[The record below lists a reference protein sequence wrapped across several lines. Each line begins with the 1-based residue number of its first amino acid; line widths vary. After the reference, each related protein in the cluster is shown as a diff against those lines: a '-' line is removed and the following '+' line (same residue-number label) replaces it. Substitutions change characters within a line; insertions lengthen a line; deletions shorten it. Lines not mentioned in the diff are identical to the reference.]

1 MAFSPQQHTS
11 LLRDGLDFVPESDFR
26 YLPINVRLKLV
37 ELEKTNGQ
45 VYLPKNEAASLK
57 REVAAEKMSEVA
69 KRNDPDAYFG
79 GDPEYSSTPITD
91 DPAELKGRL
100 GTDEYGTRPT
110 IYRAIEPEGAVFNN
124 RYLTS
129 GQYESQ
135 YKESDPTI
143 YGRYTPT
150 KKGDE
155 ILLPPTASW
164 LNPFAD
170 RINETEPHEYMHRGM
185 MPTNWLSKYLLGPI
199 DSISEKVGVGNLFG
213 TRVFAGNQHTYIA
226 KALAEDKQK
235 KQMADFERQ
244 TSKLSEREL
253 AILKKYLESERNKL
267 QLEKNRINKAT
278 GGVVDDDLPDVQP
291 VQNNYVANPAA
302 EEYYKKLAKR
312 DRYFRENIMTIK
324 DPEARDRKF
333 AEYADFSVFKDIL
346 PFIPINVKQYAYHMA
361 GGKGDVDINDLTKKE
376 QEAYYRYAQEIMASG
391 ELPLDQDSSVMMN
404 YSAYGTESDFGDI
417 YWGKKNLGLS
427 DEQFEAWK
435 KGEIYI
441 TYPGGRNGAVE
452 SYSYEE
458 FLEKYPGALDSDGQ
472 SIGDLITNM
481 QDPNY
486 VAKTFTGKADI
497 NYNKDS
503 NTITVTDNYNHN
515 RHPDATNKD
524 IIEAFKA
531 DPSLYAALKAGAML
545 KNADGSVI
553 ELDLG
558 SPEFVQSYP
567 TGYANGDEAKSL
579 SESEEYKR
587 RLKKLENFISKNR
600 LVSKEAQMSAM
611 SEGSYKDPRFLNTTG
626 HPLID
631 QYGMHPFPAEGSG
644 QILSTTDLG
653 MEGPESMF
661 GRSLYGQYNPKED
674 TIIYKDL
681 DKNIEGHKDYTSKE
695 DTQKHELVHRTVRRS
710 GWLDNFYNSPYL
722 NDNAKLI
729 SGNKGKMLS
738 PLINEA
744 LAHSYETLDKEELK
758 KQIRFRASKFNLKE
772 PDKIADEIFNN
783 IEYLKNDF
791 ENHLEEIN
799 PNLTKY
805 TRIKKATGGEANN
818 LQAALDML
826 QKPVP
831 NIIKAPEKKNK
842 KKSSAAALI
851 ELEVDPVFRVPTN
864 VKTFVD
870 SVLLNKKDNI
880 TNKNFSNSELK
891 VVKDLIVE
899 SANNKNVYTESLENP
914 FNPLNYI
921 PEGKKTSAKRAK
933 MLDDMKGGDLTTPGY
948 VDYNT
953 YNKKTGLGS
962 INSSPGFH
970 SVFSDTGK
978 VLTTLGQ
985 FNYSILPNGDV
996 QVTDTYDF
1004 NPMLLDDQGQESKR
1018 ANAFTNSELSVL
1030 SGGYYPLRKLG
1041 EKLLPERE
1049 GKGRKI
1055 NIVLP
1060 KDLFS
1065 KEEYSSIKNLTNSR
1079 IKKATGGEANQ
1090 LTSSNRFT
1098 K

>member
-155 ILLPPTASW
+155 ILLPPTA
-164 LNPFAD
+164 NKDDPDAD

-253 AILKKYLESERNKL
+253 ATLKKYLESERNKL
-267 QLEKNRINKAT
+267 QLEKNRI
-278 GGVVDDDLPDVQP
+278 
-291 VQNNYVANPAA
+291 
-302 EEYYKKLAKR
+302 
-312 DRYFRENIMTIK
+312 
-324 DPEARDRKF
+324 
-333 AEYADFSVFKDIL
+333 
-346 PFIPINVKQYAYHMA
+346 
-361 GGKGDVDINDLTKKE
+361 
-376 QEAYYRYAQEIMASG
+376 
-391 ELPLDQDSSVMMN
+391 
-404 YSAYGTESDFGDI
+404 
-417 YWGKKNLGLS
+417 
-427 DEQFEAWK
+427 
-435 KGEIYI
+435 
-441 TYPGGRNGAVE
+441 
-452 SYSYEE
+452 
-458 FLEKYPGALDSDGQ
+458 
-472 SIGDLITNM
+472 
-481 QDPNY
+481 
-486 VAKTFTGKADI
+486 
-497 NYNKDS
+497 
-503 NTITVTDNYNHN
+503 
-515 RHPDATNKD
+515 
-524 IIEAFKA
+524 
-531 DPSLYAALKAGAML
+531 
-545 KNADGSVI
+545 
-553 ELDLG
+553 
-558 SPEFVQSYP
+558 
-567 TGYANGDEAKSL
+567 
-579 SESEEYKR
+579 
-587 RLKKLENFISKNR
+587 
-600 LVSKEAQMSAM
+600 
-611 SEGSYKDPRFLNTTG
+611 
-626 HPLID
+626 
-631 QYGMHPFPAEGSG
+631 
-644 QILSTTDLG
+644 
-653 MEGPESMF
+653 
-661 GRSLYGQYNPKED
+661 
-674 TIIYKDL
+674 
-681 DKNIEGHKDYTSKE
+681 
-695 DTQKHELVHRTVRRS
+695 
-710 GWLDNFYNSPYL
+710 
-722 NDNAKLI
+722 
-729 SGNKGKMLS
+729 
-738 PLINEA
+738 
-744 LAHSYETLDKEELK
+744 
-758 KQIRFRASKFNLKE
+758 
-772 PDKIADEIFNN
+772 
-783 IEYLKNDF
+783 
-791 ENHLEEIN
+791 
-799 PNLTKY
+799 
-805 TRIKKATGGEANN
+805 KKATGGEANN
-818 LQAALDML
+818 LQAALDL
-826 QKPVP
+826 LKNPVP

-1065 KEEYSSIKNLTNSR
+1065 KKEYSSIKNLTNSR
-1079 IKKATGGEANQ
+1079 IKKTTGGEVTNLQAALNMLQ
-1090 LTSSNRFT
+1090 NPVTSSISPLGDPTLSPLMESLQKNPIDDFAMMMANPVKKVTSAARLAQLANPTNEVFKTAT
-1098 K
+1098 KKEIVDYIQTIPLKERLALRANDSIPLKGKYAILDSDKIDFYKDIVDLGKLPKNFKAGDNTLAKIYMEKNNIPSRVDITEPLAGFKPRPYFEEIIDFKKGTEKIKLSFPKTGVLQPYGAQTAYRTKTLTNPSKEQLDKLFKGMREKDLQKQLDGLRKAKSIENDPGSTLGDLAEATKLKQNASFKTSDDIAKELLELQGEGLLDTDLLAILRKQYNL

>member
-235 KQMADFERQ
+235 KQIADFERQ

-253 AILKKYLESERNKL
+253 AILKKYLASERNKL
-267 QLEKNRINKAT
+267 QLEKNRIKKAT

-333 AEYADFSVFKDIL
+333 AEYADFSVFRDIL
-346 PFIPINVKQYAYHMA
+346 PFIPINVKQHAYHMA

-391 ELPLDQDSSVMMN
+391 ELPLDQDSSVMMDYPN
-404 YSAYGTESDFGDI
+404 YGTESDYGDI

-427 DEQFEAWK
+427 DEQLEAWK

-441 TYPGGRNGAVE
+441 NYPGGRNGAVE

-524 IIEAFKA
+524 IIEAFIA
-531 DPSLYAALKAGAML
+531 DPSLYAALKAGALL

-567 TGYANGDEAKSL
+567 TGYAK
-579 SESEEYKR
+579 
-587 RLKKLENFISKNR
+587 
-600 LVSKEAQMSAM
+600 
-611 SEGSYKDPRFLNTTG
+611 
-626 HPLID
+626 
-631 QYGMHPFPAEGSG
+631 
-644 QILSTTDLG
+644 
-653 MEGPESMF
+653 
-661 GRSLYGQYNPKED
+661 
-674 TIIYKDL
+674 
-681 DKNIEGHKDYTSKE
+681 
-695 DTQKHELVHRTVRRS
+695 
-710 GWLDNFYNSPYL
+710 
-722 NDNAKLI
+722 
-729 SGNKGKMLS
+729 
-738 PLINEA
+738 
-744 LAHSYETLDKEELK
+744 
-758 KQIRFRASKFNLKE
+758 IRFRASKFNLKE

-818 LQAALDML
+818 LQAAIDLLNNPVTSSISPLGDPTLSPLMESL
-826 QKPVP
+826 QKNPIDDFAMMMVNPV
-831 NIIKAPEKKNK
+831 KKVT
-842 KKSSAAALI
+842 SAARLAQLAN
-851 ELEVDPVFRVPTN
+851 PTN
-864 VKTFVD
+864 EVFKTATKKEIVD
-870 SVLLNKKDNI
+870 YIQTIPLKERLALRANDSIPLKGKYAILDSDKIDFYKDI
-880 TNKNFSNSELK
+880 VDLGKLPKNFKAGDNTLAKIYMEKNNIPSRVDITEPLAGFKPRPYFEEIIDFKKGTEKIKLSFPKTGVLQPYGAQTAYRTKTLTNPSKEQLDK
-891 VVKDLIVE
+891 LFKGMREKDLQKQLDGLRKAKSIE
-899 SANNKNVYTESLENP
+899 SDPGSTLGDLAEATKLKQNAS
-914 FNPLNYI
+914 F
-921 PEGKKTSAKRAK
+921 KTSDDIAKE
-933 MLDDMKGGDLTTPGY
+933 LLELQGEG
-948 VDYNT
+948 
-953 YNKKTGLGS
+953 
-962 INSSPGFH
+962 
-970 SVFSDTGK
+970 
-978 VLTTLGQ
+978 
-985 FNYSILPNGDV
+985 
-996 QVTDTYDF
+996 
-1004 NPMLLDDQGQESKR
+1004 LLDTDLL
-1018 ANAFTNSELSVL
+1018 AI
-1030 SGGYYPLRKLG
+1030 LRKQ
-1041 EKLLPERE
+1041 
-1049 GKGRKI
+1049 
-1055 NIVLP
+1055 
-1060 KDLFS
+1060 
-1065 KEEYSSIKNLTNSR
+1065 YNL
-1079 IKKATGGEANQ
+1079 
-1090 LTSSNRFT
+1090 
-1098 K
+1098 

>member
-155 ILLPPTASW
+155 ILLPPTA
-164 LNPFAD
+164 NKDDPDAD
-170 RINETEPHEYMHRGM
+170 EINETEPHEYMHRGM

-253 AILKKYLESERNKL
+253 ATLKKYLESERNKL

-391 ELPLDQDSSVMMN
+391 ELPLDQDSSVMMDYPN
-404 YSAYGTESDFGDI
+404 YGTESDYGDI

-427 DEQFEAWK
+427 DEQLEAWK

-441 TYPGGRNGAVE
+441 NYPGGRNGAVE

-486 VAKTFTGKADI
+486 VAKTFIGKADI

-524 IIEAFKA
+524 IIEAFIA
-531 DPSLYAALKAGAML
+531 DPSLYAAFKAGALL

-558 SPEFVQSYP
+558 SPQFVQGYP
-567 TGYANGDEAKSL
+567 TG
-579 SESEEYKR
+579 
-587 RLKKLENFISKNR
+587 
-600 LVSKEAQMSAM
+600 
-611 SEGSYKDPRFLNTTG
+611 
-626 HPLID
+626 
-631 QYGMHPFPAEGSG
+631 
-644 QILSTTDLG
+644 
-653 MEGPESMF
+653 
-661 GRSLYGQYNPKED
+661 
-674 TIIYKDL
+674 
-681 DKNIEGHKDYTSKE
+681 
-695 DTQKHELVHRTVRRS
+695 
-710 GWLDNFYNSPYL
+710 
-722 NDNAKLI
+722 
-729 SGNKGKMLS
+729 
-738 PLINEA
+738 
-744 LAHSYETLDKEELK
+744 
-758 KQIRFRASKFNLKE
+758 
-772 PDKIADEIFNN
+772 
-783 IEYLKNDF
+783 
-791 ENHLEEIN
+791 
-799 PNLTKY
+799 
-805 TRIKKATGGEANN
+805 KATGGPVSIESM
-818 LQAALDML
+818 LAAL
-826 QKPVP
+826 
-831 NIIKAPEKKNK
+831 
-842 KKSSAAALI
+842 
-851 ELEVDPVFRVPTN
+851 
-864 VKTFVD
+864 
-870 SVLLNKKDNI
+870 
-880 TNKNFSNSELK
+880 
-891 VVKDLIVE
+891 
-899 SANNKNVYTESLENP
+899 
-914 FNPLNYI
+914 
-921 PEGKKTSAKRAK
+921 
-933 MLDDMKGGDLTTPGY
+933 
-948 VDYNT
+948 
-953 YNKKTGLGS
+953 
-962 INSSPGFH
+962 
-970 SVFSDTGK
+970 
-978 VLTTLGQ
+978 
-985 FNYSILPNGDV
+985 
-996 QVTDTYDF
+996 
-1004 NPMLLDDQGQESKR
+1004 
-1018 ANAFTNSELSVL
+1018 
-1030 SGGYYPLRKLG
+1030 
-1041 EKLLPERE
+1041 
-1049 GKGRKI
+1049 
-1055 NIVLP
+1055 
-1060 KDLFS
+1060 
-1065 KEEYSSIKNLTNSR
+1065 
-1079 IKKATGGEANQ
+1079 
-1090 LTSSNRFT
+1090 
-1098 K
+1098 

>member
-155 ILLPPTASW
+155 ILLPPTA
-164 LNPFAD
+164 NKDDPDAD

-253 AILKKYLESERNKL
+253 ATLKKYLESERNKL
-267 QLEKNRINKAT
+267 QLEKNRI
-278 GGVVDDDLPDVQP
+278 
-291 VQNNYVANPAA
+291 
-302 EEYYKKLAKR
+302 
-312 DRYFRENIMTIK
+312 
-324 DPEARDRKF
+324 
-333 AEYADFSVFKDIL
+333 
-346 PFIPINVKQYAYHMA
+346 
-361 GGKGDVDINDLTKKE
+361 
-376 QEAYYRYAQEIMASG
+376 
-391 ELPLDQDSSVMMN
+391 
-404 YSAYGTESDFGDI
+404 
-417 YWGKKNLGLS
+417 
-427 DEQFEAWK
+427 
-435 KGEIYI
+435 
-441 TYPGGRNGAVE
+441 
-452 SYSYEE
+452 
-458 FLEKYPGALDSDGQ
+458 
-472 SIGDLITNM
+472 
-481 QDPNY
+481 
-486 VAKTFTGKADI
+486 
-497 NYNKDS
+497 
-503 NTITVTDNYNHN
+503 
-515 RHPDATNKD
+515 
-524 IIEAFKA
+524 
-531 DPSLYAALKAGAML
+531 
-545 KNADGSVI
+545 
-553 ELDLG
+553 
-558 SPEFVQSYP
+558 
-567 TGYANGDEAKSL
+567 
-579 SESEEYKR
+579 
-587 RLKKLENFISKNR
+587 
-600 LVSKEAQMSAM
+600 
-611 SEGSYKDPRFLNTTG
+611 
-626 HPLID
+626 
-631 QYGMHPFPAEGSG
+631 
-644 QILSTTDLG
+644 
-653 MEGPESMF
+653 
-661 GRSLYGQYNPKED
+661 
-674 TIIYKDL
+674 
-681 DKNIEGHKDYTSKE
+681 
-695 DTQKHELVHRTVRRS
+695 
-710 GWLDNFYNSPYL
+710 
-722 NDNAKLI
+722 
-729 SGNKGKMLS
+729 
-738 PLINEA
+738 
-744 LAHSYETLDKEELK
+744 
-758 KQIRFRASKFNLKE
+758 
-772 PDKIADEIFNN
+772 
-783 IEYLKNDF
+783 
-791 ENHLEEIN
+791 
-799 PNLTKY
+799 
-805 TRIKKATGGEANN
+805 KKAIGGEANN

-842 KKSSAAALI
+842 KKSLAAALI

-1079 IKKATGGEANQ
+1079 IKKATGGEANNLQ
-1090 LTSSNRFT
+1090 AAIDLLNNPVTSSISPLGDPTLSPLMESLQKNPIDDFAMMMASPVKKVTSAARLAQLANPTDEVFETVTRKEILDYIKTIPLKERLALRANDSIPLKGKYAILDSDKIDFYKDIVDLGKLPKNFKAGDNTLAKIYMEKNNIPSRVDITEPLAGFKPRPYFEEIIDFKKGTEKIKLSFPKTGVLQPYGAQTAYRT
-1098 K
+1098 KTLTNPSKEQLDKLFKGMREKDLQKQLDGLRKAKSIENDPGSTLGDLAEATKLKQNASFKTSDDIAKELLELQGEGLLDTDLLAILRKQYNL

>member
-253 AILKKYLESERNKL
+253 ATLKKYLESERNKL
-267 QLEKNRINKAT
+267 QLEKNRINK
-278 GGVVDDDLPDVQP
+278 
-291 VQNNYVANPAA
+291 
-302 EEYYKKLAKR
+302 
-312 DRYFRENIMTIK
+312 
-324 DPEARDRKF
+324 
-333 AEYADFSVFKDIL
+333 
-346 PFIPINVKQYAYHMA
+346 
-361 GGKGDVDINDLTKKE
+361 
-376 QEAYYRYAQEIMASG
+376 
-391 ELPLDQDSSVMMN
+391 
-404 YSAYGTESDFGDI
+404 
-417 YWGKKNLGLS
+417 
-427 DEQFEAWK
+427 
-435 KGEIYI
+435 
-441 TYPGGRNGAVE
+441 
-452 SYSYEE
+452 
-458 FLEKYPGALDSDGQ
+458 
-472 SIGDLITNM
+472 
-481 QDPNY
+481 
-486 VAKTFTGKADI
+486 
-497 NYNKDS
+497 
-503 NTITVTDNYNHN
+503 
-515 RHPDATNKD
+515 
-524 IIEAFKA
+524 
-531 DPSLYAALKAGAML
+531 
-545 KNADGSVI
+545 
-553 ELDLG
+553 
-558 SPEFVQSYP
+558 
-567 TGYANGDEAKSL
+567 ANGDEAKSL

-695 DTQKHELVHRTVRRS
+695 DTQKHELVHRTVQRS

-729 SGNKGKMLS
+729 SGNKGKTLS

-805 TRIKKATGGEANN
+805 TRIKKTTGGEASN
-818 LQAALDML
+818 LQAAIDLLNNPVTSSISPLGDPTLSPLMESL
-826 QKPVP
+826 QKNPIDDFAMMMADPTKVGLKVINTP
-831 NIIKAPEKKNK
+831 IKMQFKKLFAARGKFQQLVDKQKFKYDRGLDLASKADPKDIAQGTLQAHVALKSGKRFQRQLNDVEEKIRKLYKNK
-842 KKSSAAALI
+842 
-851 ELEVDPVFRVPTN
+851 
-864 VKTFVD
+864 
-870 SVLLNKKDNI
+870 
-880 TNKNFSNSELK
+880 
-891 VVKDLIVE
+891 
-899 SANNKNVYTESLENP
+899 
-914 FNPLNYI
+914 
-921 PEGKKTSAKRAK
+921 
-933 MLDDMKGGDLTTPGY
+933 
-948 VDYNT
+948 
-953 YNKKTGLGS
+953 
-962 INSSPGFH
+962 
-970 SVFSDTGK
+970 
-978 VLTTLGQ
+978 
-985 FNYSILPNGDV
+985 
-996 QVTDTYDF
+996 
-1004 NPMLLDDQGQESKR
+1004 
-1018 ANAFTNSELSVL
+1018 
-1030 SGGYYPLRKLG
+1030 
-1041 EKLLPERE
+1041 
-1049 GKGRKI
+1049 
-1055 NIVLP
+1055 
-1060 KDLFS
+1060 
-1065 KEEYSSIKNLTNSR
+1065 
-1079 IKKATGGEANQ
+1079 
-1090 LTSSNRFT
+1090 
-1098 K
+1098 

>member
-267 QLEKNRINKAT
+267 QLEKNRINKA
-278 GGVVDDDLPDVQP
+278 
-291 VQNNYVANPAA
+291 
-302 EEYYKKLAKR
+302 
-312 DRYFRENIMTIK
+312 
-324 DPEARDRKF
+324 
-333 AEYADFSVFKDIL
+333 
-346 PFIPINVKQYAYHMA
+346 
-361 GGKGDVDINDLTKKE
+361 
-376 QEAYYRYAQEIMASG
+376 
-391 ELPLDQDSSVMMN
+391 
-404 YSAYGTESDFGDI
+404 
-417 YWGKKNLGLS
+417 
-427 DEQFEAWK
+427 
-435 KGEIYI
+435 
-441 TYPGGRNGAVE
+441 
-452 SYSYEE
+452 
-458 FLEKYPGALDSDGQ
+458 
-472 SIGDLITNM
+472 
-481 QDPNY
+481 
-486 VAKTFTGKADI
+486 
-497 NYNKDS
+497 
-503 NTITVTDNYNHN
+503 
-515 RHPDATNKD
+515 
-524 IIEAFKA
+524 
-531 DPSLYAALKAGAML
+531 
-545 KNADGSVI
+545 
-553 ELDLG
+553 
-558 SPEFVQSYP
+558 
-567 TGYANGDEAKSL
+567 NGDEAKSL

-729 SGNKGKMLS
+729 SGNKGKTLS

-818 LQAALDML
+818 LQAAIDLLNNPVTSSISPLGDPTLSPLMESL
-826 QKPVP
+826 QKNPIDDFAMMMASPV
-831 NIIKAPEKKNK
+831 KKVT
-842 KKSSAAALI
+842 SAARLAQLAN
-851 ELEVDPVFRVPTN
+851 PTN
-864 VKTFVD
+864 EVFKTATKKEIVD
-870 SVLLNKKDNI
+870 YIQTIPLKERLALRANNSIPLKGKYAILDSDKIDFYKDI
-880 TNKNFSNSELK
+880 VDLGKLPKNFKAGDNTLAKIYMEKNNIPSRVDITEPLAGFKPRPYFEEIIDFKKGTEKIKLSFPKTGVLQPYGAQTAYRTKTLTNPSKEQLDK
-891 VVKDLIVE
+891 LFKGMREKDLQKQLDGLRKAKSI
-899 SANNKNVYTESLENP
+899 ENDP
-914 FNPLNYI
+914 GSTLGDLAEATKLKQNASF
-921 PEGKKTSAKRAK
+921 KTSDDIAKE
-933 MLDDMKGGDLTTPGY
+933 LLELQGEG
-948 VDYNT
+948 
-953 YNKKTGLGS
+953 
-962 INSSPGFH
+962 
-970 SVFSDTGK
+970 
-978 VLTTLGQ
+978 
-985 FNYSILPNGDV
+985 
-996 QVTDTYDF
+996 
-1004 NPMLLDDQGQESKR
+1004 LLDTDLL
-1018 ANAFTNSELSVL
+1018 AI
-1030 SGGYYPLRKLG
+1030 LRKQ
-1041 EKLLPERE
+1041 
-1049 GKGRKI
+1049 
-1055 NIVLP
+1055 
-1060 KDLFS
+1060 
-1065 KEEYSSIKNLTNSR
+1065 YNL
-1079 IKKATGGEANQ
+1079 
-1090 LTSSNRFT
+1090 
-1098 K
+1098 